1 MLKTANDIFIWVN
14 KINID
19 VRGPIYPVIRIK
31 IPLIKA
37 NSRFEAGPANA
48 IFIMST
54 LGFAKYLESTGTG
67 FAQPKPTNKIISEPK
82 GSRWA
87 IGFKVN
93 LPWCFAVGSPSL
105 YATHPCENSW
115 KTSANRSTG
124 INNTFIGHDAGTAN
138 GAGGVHVT
146 ENNRIILGS
155 NAVTNFGCQ
164 VALTVHSDERDKTDI
179 TDFTKG
185 LDIINALRP
194 VTYRWDSRTRYGT
207 EEDPY
212 GTPDGSKKS
221 DKINVGLIAQ
231 EVETVEK
238 ANGYA
243 SSDDDMLFIHKS
255 TDGLNYGLTYEKL
268 IPVLI
273 NAVKELSTKVTAL
286 EAG

>member
-1 MLKTANDIFIWVN
+1 MN

-115 KTSANRSTG
+115 KTNAKSSTG
-124 INNTFIGHDAGTAN
+124 INNAKTSGCRRN
-138 GAGGVHVT
+138 
-146 ENNRIILGS
+146 S
-155 NAVTNFGCQ
+155 TNQ
-164 VALTVHSDERDKTDI
+164 TLDEK
-179 TDFTKG
+179 FYAP
-185 LDIINALRP
+185 LLNALCQG
-194 VTYRWDSRTRYGT
+194 VYKFESLIYRHD
-207 EEDPY
+207 
-212 GTPDGSKKS
+212 
-221 DKINVGLIAQ
+221 Q
-231 EVETVEK
+231 
-238 ANGYA
+238 A
-243 SSDDDMLFIHKS
+243 S
-255 TDGLNYGLTYEKL
+255 
-268 IPVLI
+268 
-273 NAVKELSTKVTAL
+273 L
-286 EAG
+286 EQT